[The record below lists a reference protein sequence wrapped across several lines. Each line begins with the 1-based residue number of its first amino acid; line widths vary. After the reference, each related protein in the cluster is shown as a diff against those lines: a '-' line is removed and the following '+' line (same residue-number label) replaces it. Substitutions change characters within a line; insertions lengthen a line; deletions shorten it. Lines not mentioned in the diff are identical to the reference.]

1 MLSDNPEESGLR
13 YENHDNDYT
22 LCVTQLD
29 VDDVDKDGNKDELL
43 PIKIHIAKGDVCN
56 NTESTQCPVKVNN
69 AIAIIQNIAS
79 EHFYTS
85 DNQSQDPWLKER
97 ECLPT
102 PSNIIRGSYEQGVS
116 DNLVYLKFFYG
127 QILPKSYVDTTSTQI
142 NINDN
147 NIWQTSG
154 NVVFNDNSV
163 IIGNN
168 SSATTTN
175 ILLISSNMADE
186 KFTEFVVN
194 IPEVSTGTIQI
205 GLRDYYLQI
214 YQSPLGIALKIC
226 RVNAFDVNF
235 PTPWCGGGVHSVN
248 EDFSYAGRHTFR
260 IVDKNEIW
268 HVERSLYIDGEY
280 ISNDYVE
287 YTHLR
292 DNPEYFYITN
302 MNTNS
307 QVILERLETG
317 TNNYVFAD
325 SGTYTSTIFRISV
338 PNATAKELRLYT
350 NFINTHTYNNTE
362 FSFRI
367 SLDNGSTWSEWSDTS
382 LYPLNSH
389 FTIVPALQSIHCPNA
404 IPFLFPKQQ
413 SIPLDNVLIQ
423 FQATLKAY
431 ENNKWSSVA
440 RRMMLYIGY

>member
-1 MLSDNPEESGLR
+1 
-13 YENHDNDYT
+13 
-22 LCVTQLD
+22 
-29 VDDVDKDGNKDELL
+29 
-43 PIKIHIAKGDVCN
+43 
-56 NTESTQCPVKVNN
+56 
-69 AIAIIQNIAS
+69 
-79 EHFYTS
+79 
-85 DNQSQDPWLKER
+85 
-97 ECLPT
+97 
-102 PSNIIRGSYEQGVS
+102 
-116 DNLVYLKFFYG
+116 
-127 QILPKSYVDTTSTQI
+127 
-142 NINDN
+142 
-147 NIWQTSG
+147 
-154 NVVFNDNSV
+154 
-163 IIGNN
+163 
-168 SSATTTN
+168 
-175 ILLISSNMADE
+175 MADE

-214 YQSPLGIALKIC
+214 SQSPFGITPEIC
-226 RVNAFDVNF
+226 VVDARDVNF
-235 PTPWCGGGVHSVN
+235 PTPYCASYDN
-248 EDFSYAGRHTFR
+248 EDSSYAGRHTFR
-260 IVDKNEIW
+260 IIDENYIW
-268 HVERSLYIDGEY
+268 FVKRSLYIDGEY
-280 ISNDYVE
+280 IDTNHVQ

-350 NFINTHTYNNTE
+350 EIINTHTYNNTE

-367 SLDNGSTWSEWSDTS
+367 SLDNGSTWSEWSDKGYKDS
-382 LYPLNSH
+382 
-389 FTIVPALQSIHCPNA
+389 FTIVPAVTSILYWNT
-404 IPFLFPKQQ
+404 IPYLFPKQQ

-423 FQATLKAY
+423 FKATLKAY

>member
-1 MLSDNPEESGLR
+1 
-13 YENHDNDYT
+13 
-22 LCVTQLD
+22 
-29 VDDVDKDGNKDELL
+29 
-43 PIKIHIAKGDVCN
+43 
-56 NTESTQCPVKVNN
+56 
-69 AIAIIQNIAS
+69 
-79 EHFYTS
+79 
-85 DNQSQDPWLKER
+85 
-97 ECLPT
+97 
-102 PSNIIRGSYEQGVS
+102 
-116 DNLVYLKFFYG
+116 
-127 QILPKSYVDTTSTQI
+127 
-142 NINDN
+142 
-147 NIWQTSG
+147 
-154 NVVFNDNSV
+154 
-163 IIGNN
+163 
-168 SSATTTN
+168 
-175 ILLISSNMADE
+175 MADE

-214 YQSPLGIALKIC
+214 SQSPFGFTPKIC
-226 RVNAFDVNF
+226 IVNAYDVNF
-235 PTPWCGGGVHSVN
+235 PTPYCAPHDD
-248 EDFSYAGRHTFR
+248 EDYTGRHTFR
-260 IVDKNEIW
+260 IVDKNDIW
-268 HVERSLYIDGEY
+268 DVERSLYIDGEH
-280 ISNDYVE
+280 ISTDHVK

-338 PNATAKELRLYT
+338 PNATAKELHLYT
-350 NFINTHTYNNTE
+350 EFINTHTYNNTE

-382 LYPLNSH
+382 LSPVNSH
-389 FTIVPALQSIHCPNA
+389 FKIVPALQSIYNPNA

>member
-1 MLSDNPEESGLR
+1 VTKKIFTIIELVIVLAIVGALTALSVTYYLDSQQLSKMHTFEANINKIVETLNIYKSNKVLLGVQLATYPQTLNDSDFKALFAQEPINPYTGKSMLSNNPEESGLR

-69 AIAIIQNIAS
+69 AIAIIQILGS
-79 EHFYTS
+79 EDYYTS
-85 DNQSQDPWLKER
+85 DNQSRDPWLKER

-116 DNLVYLKFFYG
+116 DNLVKKGKYG

-186 KFTEFVVN
+186 KFTEFVVD

-214 YQSPLGIALKIC
+214 SRSPFGIGTEIC
-226 RVNAFDVNF
+226 RVNAYDVNF
-235 PTPWCGGGVHSVN
+235 PTPWCGGVPRNYV
-248 EDFSYAGRHTFR
+248 GRHTFR
-260 IVDKNEIW
+260 IVDKNDIW
-268 HVERSLYIDGEY
+268 NVERSLYIDGEY

-317 TNNYVFAD
+317 TNNYVLQILALTQALF
-325 SGTYTSTIFRISV
+325 
-338 PNATAKELRLYT
+338 L
-350 NFINTHTYNNTE
+350 E
-362 FSFRI
+362 FLCQMQQLKSCAYI
-367 SLDNGSTWSEWSDTS
+367 QSL
-382 LYPLNSH
+382 
-389 FTIVPALQSIHCPNA
+389 
-404 IPFLFPKQQ
+404 
-413 SIPLDNVLIQ
+413 
-423 FQATLKAY
+423 
-431 ENNKWSSVA
+431 
-440 RRMMLYIGY
+440 

>member
-22 LCVTQLD
+22 LCMTQLD

-69 AIAIIQNIAS
+69 AIAIIQNLGS
-79 EHFYTS
+79 EHYYTS

-116 DNLVYLKFFYG
+116 DNLVKKG
-127 QILPKSYVDTTSTQI
+127 KWAKILPKSYVDTTSTQI

-214 YQSPLGIALKIC
+214 SRSPFGIGTEIC
-226 RVNAFDVNF
+226 RVNAYDVNF
-235 PTPWCGGGVHSVN
+235 PTPWCGGVPRNYV
-248 EDFSYAGRHTFR
+248 GRHTFR
-260 IVDKNEIW
+260 IVDKNDIW
-268 HVERSLYIDGEY
+268 NVERSLYIDGEY

-350 NFINTHTYNNTE
+350 EFINTHTYNNTE

-389 FTIVPALQSIHCPNA
+389 FTIVPALQSIHYPNA